1 MPRVVHFEVCANN
14 DNMERAA
21 KFCTSIF
28 GWKVDKWEGNNGSVY
43 WPVNKGDEP
52 EQGINGGLVQR
63 HDPAHVTR
71 IVLDVPSVD
80 EFAAKITVEGG
91 TQLVPKFAVPGVGY
105 AAYFTDTE
113 GNSFGIFEDDST
125 AA

>member
-1 MPRVVHFEVCANN
+1 M
-14 DNMERAA
+14 
-21 KFCTSIF
+21 
-28 GWKVDKWEGNNGSVY
+28 
-43 WPVNKGDEP
+43 
-52 EQGINGGLVQR
+52 QR
-63 HDPAHVTR
+63 HDPSHVTR

-80 EFAAKITVEGG
+80 EYAVRIVSEGG

-113 GNSFGIFEDDST
+113 GNSFGIFQDDET